1 MDIFNEFY
9 VNRKMADEGVWE
21 QIGDAKVK
29 VASTQ
34 STIYQKRLM
43 EEVRKRGL
51 FDPNTEGHQEKMS
64 ELVLDLFAEC
74 ILLDWENVQ
83 YQGKSLDYNH
93 GNARMALKV
102 DAFFGLINGIA
113 LHKARYREAMVEK
126 AEKNLPKRSAGKS
139 K

>member
-21 QIGDAKVK
+21 PIGDAKVK

-34 STIYQKRLM
+34 SQIYQKRMM

-51 FDPNTEGHQEKMS
+51 YDPSAEGHQEKMTA
-64 ELVLDLFAEC
+64 LVLDLFAEC
-74 ILLDWENVQ
+74 ILLDWENIQ
-83 YQGKSLDYNH
+83 YQGKPLDYNFD
-93 GNARMALKV
+93 NARKV
-102 DAFFGLINGIA
+102 LEVEAFFGLINGIA